1 MATRPGR
8 DWIPICCDLN
18 FMKWV
23 ILMTA
28 MALTVVGCSKKKAP
42 ASGEAPGEP
51 PPNYVTATAENKPAE
66 NVAGIVDPFLTQQL
80 QIFIQQKQRL
90 PEDFA
95 ELARTRLDSV
105 PRPPEGKKWVI
116 DKATRQVKAVAE
128 Q

>member
-1 MATRPGR
+1 MKYAALFAAIVLALPG
-8 DWIPICCDLN
+8 C
-18 FMKWV
+18 
-23 ILMTA
+23 
-28 MALTVVGCSKKKAP
+28 GKKETT
-42 ASGEAPGEP
+42 SSDQQPGAP
-51 PPNYVTATAENKPAE
+51 PPNYVAATAENQPAE
-66 NVAGIVDPFLTQQL
+66 NVVGVADPFLTQQL

-116 DKATRQVKAVAE
+116 DKTARQVKAVAA